1 VTMRNVTM
9 RCGLL
14 EMLAER
20 YAFVRELVTF
30 VGQTTRRD
38 LVDAPLT
45 REGPIDSYTAVR
57 PLR

>member
-1 VTMRNVTM
+1 M
-9 RCGLL
+9 RCGVPQ
-14 EMLAER
+14 MLAER
-20 YAFVRELVTF
+20 YAFVRELVSF
-30 VGQTTRRD
+30 VGQIGPKY